1 MLIVVHFQLKMVIE
15 ILPDYLIIILID
27 DFQNLK
33 LLLQNVGLGKIIL
46 DKIVK
51 SLSLFLGWSHINDPE
66 VSRN

>member
-1 MLIVVHFQLKMVIE
+1 MLIVVHFQLKMIIE
-15 ILPDYLIIILID
+15 ILLDYLIIILID

-33 LLLQNVGLGKIIL
+33 LLLQNVGL

-51 SLSLFLGWSHINDPE
+51 SLFLFLGWSHINDPE